1 MDFKEEIMDFKRR
14 ALEIVAKISG
24 AEVSSLRPDTELV
37 GDLGIDSPRAL
48 QLLVELEEALGI
60 EISDDEAA
68 KMDSVGDILDFL
80 ESVPQSA

>member
-1 MDFKEEIMDFKRR
+1 MDVKQK
-14 ALEIVAKISG
+14 ALDIVAKISG
-24 AEVSSLRPDTELV
+24 TDTADLRNDMDLV

-60 EISDDEAA
+60 EISDDDAA
-68 KMDSVGDILDFL
+68 KLDSVGDILSYL